1 MEESKFSTISP
12 SKSANDLPKNGT
24 FEKAIWKTKFRKDC
38 LAKKYVMEVLLYI
51 GITLGAVVFM
61 EFMAWFAHKYVMHG
75 FLWSWHEDHHK
86 PNHEKEGFF
95 EKNDLF
101 FLVFAIPS
109 MICYILGATTPQFWL
124 LFVGIGISIYGLIY
138 FLIHDV
144 YIHRRFK
151 WFKQLDGIYSRAIL
165 RAHGAHHAK
174 QTKHDCE
181 SFGLLVVNKK
191 FFKKRHIRSN
201 SPSSS

>member
-1 MEESKFSTISP
+1 MNFLIY
-12 SKSANDLPKNGT
+12 T
-24 FEKAIWKTKFRKDC
+24 F
-38 LAKKYVMEVLLYI
+38 
-51 GITLGAVVFM
+51 ITLAAIAGM
-61 EFMAWFAHKYVMHG
+61 EFVAWFAHKYIMHG

-86 PNHEKEGFF
+86 PHTKDGFF

-109 MICYILGATTPQFWL
+109 AACYMTGLATPHFWL

-144 YIHRRFK
+144 YIHQRFK
-151 WFKQLDGIYSRAIL
+151 WFRQLDSKYSRAIL

-174 QTKHDCE
+174 QTKEDCE
-181 SFGLLVVNKK
+181 SFGLLVVNNKYY
-191 FFKKRHIRSN
+191 KKRSEWKKT
-201 SPSSS
+201 S

>member
-1 MEESKFSTISP
+1 MITYCIYT
-12 SKSANDLPKNGT
+12 L
-24 FEKAIWKTKFRKDC
+24 
-38 LAKKYVMEVLLYI
+38 
-51 GITLGAVVFM
+51 ITLAAVVGM
-61 EFMAWFAHKYVMHG
+61 EFMAWFTHKYVMHG

-86 PNHEKEGFF
+86 PHFEKEGFF

-109 MICYILGATTPQFWL
+109 AACYILGLATPHFWL

-144 YIHRRFK
+144 YIHQRFK
-151 WFKQLDGIYSRAIL
+151 WFRQLDNKYSRAIL

-174 QTKHDCE
+174 RDKEEGE
-181 SFGLLVVNKK
+181 SFGLLVVAAKY
-191 FFKKRHIRSN
+191 FKKRN
-201 SPSSS
+201 QNNQEEY